1 METTNHHMIPKSM
14 KNDYPA
20 IGDSYNMN
28 VINSN
33 KFSPAAKIKVIGV
46 GGGGCNA
53 VRRMIETGLE
63 GIEFWAMNTDLQ
75 VLKQIHADGIIQ
87 LGANITRGLGAGMSS
102 EVGRQAAEESLAEI
116 EAALAGADM
125 VFITAGM
132 GGGTGTGAGPVVA
145 EVAKRM
151 GILTVG
157 VVTKPFE
164 FEGQKR
170 KQIADEGIERIKSD
184 ADAVIIVPNQR
195 LLQIIDKR
203 TSVYEA
209 FKISDDIL
217 RQAVQGISDLIN
229 FPGEINVDFADVR
242 AIMSNA
248 GTALMGM
255 GRASGSNEDR
265 AKQAALMAIDSPLLE
280 LSIEG
285 AHGVLFNVQGGKNLS
300 MFEIGEAADVINAH
314 VDPEAKIIFGT
325 SIDPNLQ
332 DEIKITVVAT
342 GFTKEKE
349 DGTTEEYGGISE
361 PSSRPSQSYTSPQYR
376 NVNMPYTPPR
386 FKQHQERPTA
396 QQENPTPTQPQQ
408 YEQPRHH
415 EQPQY
420 PRQQPSLPRAMPAPQ
435 QAPAPQQHT
444 PSYQESMPQRQP
456 KQPNQF
462 EQQSQLDVPA
472 FIRKKLNPSG
482 EPNKD

>member
-1 METTNHHMIPKSM
+1 MLPKNLKS
-14 KNDYPA
+14 DFAPRT
-20 IGDSYNMN
+20 DSYNMN
-28 VINSN
+28 MVNST
-33 KFSPAAKIKVIGV
+33 KFTPAAKIKVIGV
-46 GGGGCNA
+46 GGGGGNA
-53 VRRMIETGLE
+53 IRRMIEIGLE
-63 GIEFWAMNTDLQ
+63 GVEFWAMNTDLQ
-75 VLKQIHADGIIQ
+75 VLKAIHADGVIQ
-87 LGANITRGLGAGMSS
+87 LGQNITRGLGAGMSA

-116 EAALAGADM
+116 EASLAGADM

-132 GGGTGTGAGPVVA
+132 GGGTGTGAAPVVA

-157 VVTKPFE
+157 VVTRPFE
-164 FEGQKR
+164 FEGLKR
-170 KQIADEGIERIKSD
+170 KQIADEGIDRLNSN

-255 GRASGSNEDR
+255 GRASGSGEDR

-285 AHGVLFNVQGGKNLS
+285 ARGVLFNVQGGKNLS
-300 MFEIGEAADVINAH
+300 MFEIGEAANVINQH

-332 DEIKITVVAT
+332 DEIRITVVAT
-342 GFTKEKE
+342 GFTKENADIQSPFVNPLTSGTKMPYNLPKFGNEKE
-349 DGTTEEYGGISE
+349 EEVKENETVNINNYND
-361 PSSRPSQSYTSPQYR
+361 RYSQSGNNRLNSNGSR
-376 NVNMPYTPPR
+376 N
-386 FKQHQERPTA
+386 Q
-396 QQENPTPTQPQQ
+396 
-408 YEQPRHH
+408 
-415 EQPQY
+415 
-420 PRQQPSLPRAMPAPQ
+420 QQPD
-435 QAPAPQQHT
+435 
-444 PSYQESMPQRQP
+444 
-456 KQPNQF
+456 
-462 EQQSQLDVPA
+462 EQIDIPA
-472 FIRKKLNPSG
+472 FIRNRIKKD
-482 EPNKD
+482 EE

>member
-1 METTNHHMIPKSM
+1 M
-14 KNDYPA
+14 KNDYPP

-170 KQIADEGIERIKSD
+170 KQIADEGIERIKSN

-342 GFTKEKE
+342 GFTKEK
-349 DGTTEEYGGISE
+349 DDSAEEFGGMNSMGGMGMND
-361 PSSRPSQSYTSPQYR
+361 SMQNQQNYNSPQYR

-386 FKQHQERPTA
+386 FQQRETPQATPHQHTSEPNQM
-396 QQENPTPTQPQQ
+396 
-408 YEQPRHH
+408 H
-415 EQPQY
+415 
-420 PRQQPSLPRAMPAPQ
+420 QPSLPRSAPDLAPKPSRPSEPAP
-435 QAPAPQQHT
+435 
-444 PSYQESMPQRQP
+444 YQENLPRREP
-456 KQPNQF
+456 NGRPNQY

-472 FIRKKLNPSG
+472 FIRKKLNPS
-482 EPNKD
+482 ENHNKE

>member
-1 METTNHHMIPKSM
+1 MLPKNM
-14 KNDYPA
+14 TNDYPQ
-20 IGDSYNMN
+20 IGDSYNIN
-28 VINSN
+28 VINSS

-46 GGGGCNA
+46 GGCGNNA
-53 VRRMIETGLE
+53 VRRMIEIGLE

-87 LGANITRGLGAGMSS
+87 LGANITRGLGAGMSA

-116 EAALAGADM
+116 EAALAGSDM

-132 GGGTGTGAGPVVA
+132 GGGTGTGAAPVVA

-157 VVTKPFE
+157 VITRPFE

-170 KQIADEGIERIKSD
+170 KEIADEGIDRLKTN

-217 RQAVQGISDLIN
+217 RQAIQGISDLIN

-255 GRASGSNEDR
+255 GRSSGSSDDR

-285 AHGVLFNVQGGKNLS
+285 ARGVLFNVQGGKNLS
-300 MFEIGEAADVINAH
+300 MFEIGEAAEVINAH

-332 DEIKITVVAT
+332 DEIKITVIAT

-349 DGTTEEYGGISE
+349 GLAGEEDFQSHNQSNSSTYTT
-361 PSSRPSQSYTSPQYR
+361 PQYS
-376 NVNMPYTPPR
+376 NINMPYTPPR
-386 FKQHQERPTA
+386 FQQQNNNQEQTS
-396 QQENPTPTQPQQ
+396 T
-408 YEQPRHH
+408 
-415 EQPQY
+415 
-420 PRQQPSLPRAMPAPQ
+420 PQ
-435 QAPAPQQHT
+435 QAARQNFNNGRPEYNNNQYHNQQNQLPQGSNNENVSNGQFT
-444 PSYQESMPQRQP
+444 NN
-456 KQPNQF
+456 QPNGFGMQEVDESQRRLPNKF
-462 EQQSQLDVPA
+462 EPQSQLDVPA
-472 FIRKKLNPSG
+472 FIRKKLG
-482 EPNKD
+482 EKHEEDN

>member
-1 METTNHHMIPKSM
+1 MLSKSI
-14 KNDYPA
+14 KSDYTS
-20 IGDSYNMN
+20 GRSDSYNSMN
-28 VINSN
+28 VVNSS

-46 GGGGCNA
+46 GGGGGNA
-53 VRRMIETGLE
+53 VRRMIEIGLE
-63 GIEFWAMNTDLQ
+63 GVEFWAMNTDLQ

-87 LGANITRGLGAGMSS
+87 LGANITRGLGAGMSA
-102 EVGRQAAEESLAEI
+102 EVGRQAAEESMAEI

-125 VFITAGM
+125 VFITSGM
-132 GGGTGTGAGPVVA
+132 GGGTGTGAAPVVA

-157 VVTKPFE
+157 VITKPFE
-164 FEGQKR
+164 FEGSKR
-170 KQIADEGIERIKSD
+170 MQIAEEGIDRLKSN

-255 GRASGSNEDR
+255 GRASGGNEDR
-265 AKQAALMAIDSPLLE
+265 ARSAALMAIDSPLLE

-285 AHGVLFNVQGGKNLS
+285 ARGVLFNVQGGKNLS
-300 MFEIGEAADVINAH
+300 MFEIGEAADVINNH

-349 DGTTEEYGGISE
+349 EYLDDFG
-361 PSSRPSQSYTSPQYR
+361 
-376 NVNMPYTPPR
+376 NVNEINNPYTPPK
-386 FKQHQERPTA
+386 FSQE
-396 QQENPTPTQPQQ
+396 E
-408 YEQPRHH
+408 
-415 EQPQY
+415 
-420 PRQQPSLPRAMPAPQ
+420 SLPETPEVQRPQ
-435 QAPAPQQHT
+435 T
-444 PSYQESMPQRQP
+444 SIKSRED
-456 KQPNQF
+456 
-462 EQQSQLDVPA
+462 EQLEIPA
-472 FIRKKLNPSG
+472 FLRKRLG
-482 EPNKD
+482 RDDEE